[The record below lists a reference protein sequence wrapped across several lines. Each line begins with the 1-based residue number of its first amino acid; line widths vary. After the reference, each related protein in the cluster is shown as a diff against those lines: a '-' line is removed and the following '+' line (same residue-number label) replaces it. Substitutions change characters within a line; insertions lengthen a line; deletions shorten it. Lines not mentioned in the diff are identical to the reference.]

1 MCFALQ
7 IHARPIDYFLLPYEN
22 VYVGLSEY
30 FDFANSSRRQILLLD
45 STGSLAQNSVMISAF
60 HKAQGVFPPEN
71 LSSFVFSG
79 FKESEIVLQ
88 QFQKAAKCYYM
99 SAAMEMI
106 DREAANAY
114 EMWVS
119 LQLSH

>member
-7 IHARPIDYFLLPYEN
+7 IHARPIDSFLLPYEN

-60 HKAQGVFPPEN
+60 HKV
-71 LSSFVFSG
+71 
-79 FKESEIVLQ
+79 
-88 QFQKAAKCYYM
+88 
-99 SAAMEMI
+99 
-106 DREAANAY
+106 
-114 EMWVS
+114 
-119 LQLSH
+119 